1 MAHTDASPHDE
12 NHDDNESVIV
22 SKVDSNEQVTLEQAA
37 SEESS
42 DTDSSLINTEDIDP
56 NPWGAVAVTAILAAV
71 ILILW
76 YSMFALNM
84 ARG

>member
-1 MAHTDASPHDE
+1 MPNIDMSPQ
-12 NHDDNESVIV
+12 DDNETVII
-22 SKVDSNEQVTLEQAA
+22 SKTDADEQVVLEQNSAN
-37 SEESS
+37 EN
-42 DTDSSLINTEDIDP
+42 TDPDSPLINTEDIDP